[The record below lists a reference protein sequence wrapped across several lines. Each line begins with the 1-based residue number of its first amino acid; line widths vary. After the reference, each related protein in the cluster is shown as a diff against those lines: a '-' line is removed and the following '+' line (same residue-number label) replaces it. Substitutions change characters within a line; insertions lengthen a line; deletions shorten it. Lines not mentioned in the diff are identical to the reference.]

1 MISFYD
7 FTGSPLQACFHKLL
21 DSQPCTSSLSL
32 WHIYFLNVFT
42 LKDAIMFSYSIVTA
56 LGMQEDQTMPV
67 IINTLRNDS
76 DQDRTCSEG
85 FYIDEST
92 GLCIPECG
100 VWEEF
105 PHSFVVG
112 VDAVVILSAIVYLL
126 SGVAVLVLSCIN
138 YKRM

>member
-1 MISFYD
+1 MS
-7 FTGSPLQACFHKLL
+7 TL
-21 DSQPCTSSLSL
+21 DTQRTM
-32 WHIYFLNVFT
+32 
-42 LKDAIMFSYSIVTA
+42 AI
-56 LGMQEDQTMPV
+56 
-67 IINTLRNDS
+67 RNDS
-76 DQDRTCSEG
+76 HQDRLCSEG

-105 PHSFVVG
+105 PHSFVVV
-112 VDAVVILSAIVYLL
+112 VDALVILSAIVYLL